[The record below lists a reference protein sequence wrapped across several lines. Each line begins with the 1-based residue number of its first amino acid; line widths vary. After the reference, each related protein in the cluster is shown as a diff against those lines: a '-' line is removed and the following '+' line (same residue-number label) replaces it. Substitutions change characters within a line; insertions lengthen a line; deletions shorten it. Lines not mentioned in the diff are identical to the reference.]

1 MKYEGIDYN
10 KTPYENMK
18 HLFDSICYEVVVANE
33 VLFDSV
39 KRVTLK
45 HIDKMILETHETD
58 KNREVLFELE
68 PTWKA
73 MKKELEAITF

>member
-10 KTPYENMK
+10 KTPYQNTK
-18 HLFDSICYEVVVANE
+18 HLFDSICYEVVCANE
-33 VLFDSV
+33 ILFDSV
-39 KRVTLK
+39 KRVILK

-58 KNREVLFELE
+58 KNRGGLFELE

-73 MKKELEAITF
+73 MKRELESITF

>member
-10 KTPYENMK
+10 KPPYQNMK

-45 HIDKMILETHETD
+45 HIEKMILETHETD
-58 KNREVLFELE
+58 KNRDVLLKLE

-73 MKKELEAITF
+73 MKKELESITF